1 MMDSRY
7 EPSMNENDIPKKP
20 QPARRRKGQ
29 AKSSKELACLE
40 CRPRKIKVGSER
52 VEQAP
57 AMALTLASANGST
70 VSVRDAS
77 RSASRADC
85 QSVMSAECKFW
96 AYLRSVQMY

>member
-52 VEQAP
+52 VE
-57 AMALTLASANGST
+57 
-70 VSVRDAS
+70 
-77 RSASRADC
+77 
-85 QSVMSAECKFW
+85 
-96 AYLRSVQMY
+96 